1 MLQLLKDLWNKI
13 KRPKLDLVAFPEV
26 FEHFQELL
34 QDHQGVMELIADLG
48 EKSGGEYIFDRKYL
62 IDTTETIQNLILH
75 MVKGLNLISS
85 NRYLDLYTTI
95 DRIFIP
101 LEAELRGRLTLSRE
115 MPYVVALKEVTP
127 DQPELIGGKA
137 NALGIIVQ
145 NLALPVPP
153 GFVITT
159 RAWRRFLEHNDLEER
174 IHGWLEAWA
183 AGEMD
188 ESHTSRQIQYSILA
202 GVVPQ
207 EVAGEIRR
215 QAEKESFWAVRSSA
229 YGEDGELT
237 FAGLHDS
244 FLNVP
249 TKGLLKAFK
258 QVLASLFS
266 PEALVYRKRMGMLG
280 EEAAMAVLVQ
290 EMVPSRVSGVIH
302 TLEVS
307 GAEPDCLVIFA
318 SWGLGRTVVEAR
330 GPVDRYVVER
340 DYPHRLR
347 RQEIARKT
355 TLTRVVAGGGEEVAP
370 VPPEEQEKPTFADE
384 TIHTLVR
391 WALSLERYFK
401 RPQEIEWA
409 LDEAGNCWLLQSRGL
424 QIPKAGAL
432 RQGLCETCADYP
444 VLIQNTGVVAHAGVG
459 SGVVCLVQSDV
470 GMDRFP
476 EGAVLVTKYTAP
488 WLARIVPAAA
498 AIVAE
503 RGSVAGHLSTIARE
517 FRVPTIVGVE
527 GATEI
532 LEEGMKITVD
542 TKSRVIYAGRVKE
555 LLQYELLQTMAF
567 EDAPEFR
574 LLRRLLVRIAPL
586 YLVDPAA
593 PDFSPEGC
601 KTAHDVIRF
610 IHEKAVQELMDL
622 PRFVKRFKGV
632 QIWTLVSDLPLG
644 LKVLD
649 LGGGIDPAAEGSK
662 LYPEQIRS
670 RPMQALW
677 SGLSEP
683 GVWSTE
689 PVPVDFKGMMSSLTK
704 TWAETPGVSTASGFN
719 LAVISEAYINLHL
732 RLGYHFNL
740 IDARMESDSQHNHI
754 YFRFV
759 GGVTDMTRRSRRA
772 QLLSRI
778 LSQYHFKVDTKGDL
792 VVAKVLHLPREDM
805 QERLKVLGRLIGFTR
820 QLDIQLRHDEDIPEF
835 VEAFFH
841 QMVDRLDAAET
852 GGNHDG

>member
-1 MLQLLKDLWNKI
+1 MLQLLKDLWNKL
-13 KRPKLDLVAFPEV
+13 KRPKQDLVAFPDV

-62 IDTTETIQNLILH
+62 IDTIETIQNLILH

-115 MPYVVALKEVTP
+115 MPDVVALKEVTP

-137 NALGIIVQ
+137 NALGIIIQ

-174 IHGWLEAWA
+174 IHGWLESWA

-188 ESHTSRQIQYSILA
+188 EDHTSRQIQYSILA

-249 TKGLLKAFK
+249 TKGLVKAFK

-266 PEALVYRKRMGMLG
+266 PESLVYRKRMGMLG

-355 TLTRVVAGGGEEVAP
+355 TLSRVVAGGGEEVAP
-370 VPPEEQEKPTFADE
+370 VPPEEQEKPTFSDE

-424 QIPKAGAL
+424 QIPRAGAL
-432 RQGLCETCADYP
+432 RQGLCETCAEYP

-459 SGVVCLVQSDV
+459 SGVVCLVQSDS
-470 GMDRFP
+470 GMNRFP

-532 LEEGMKITVD
+532 LEEGMKVTVD

-586 YLVDPAA
+586 YLVDPAT

-632 QIWTLVSDLPLG
+632 QIWTLVSDMPLG

-662 LYPEQIRS
+662 LLPEQIRS
-670 RPMQALW
+670 RPMRALW

-704 TWAETPGVSTASGFN
+704 TWAETPGLSTASGFN
-719 LAVISEAYINLHL
+719 LAVISETYINLHL

-740 IDARMESDSQHNHI
+740 IDARMEADSQRNHI

-759 GGVTDMTRRSRRA
+759 GGVTDLTRRSRRA

-778 LSQYHFKVDTKGDL
+778 LSQYHFKVDIKGDL

-852 GGNHDG
+852 GG

>member
-1 MLQLLKDLWNKI
+1 MLQFLKDLWNKI
-13 KRPKLDLVAFPEV
+13 KRPKQDLVAFPEV

-62 IDTTETIQNLILH
+62 IDTTEAIQNLILH

-159 RAWRRFLEHNDLEER
+159 RAWRRFLEQNDLEER

-290 EMVPSRVSGVIH
+290 EMVASRVSGVIH

-355 TLTRVVAGGGEEVAP
+355 TLTRLVAGGGEEVAP

-424 QIPKAGAL
+424 QIPKTGPL
-432 RQGLCETCADYP
+432 RQSLCETCAEYP

-470 GMDRFP
+470 GMNRFP

-488 WLARIVPAAA
+488 WLARIVPKAA

-532 LEEGMKITVD
+532 LEEGMKVTVD

-586 YLVDPAA
+586 YLVDPAT

-632 QIWTLVSDLPLG
+632 QIWTLVSDMPLG

-662 LYPEQIRS
+662 LHPEQIRS

-719 LAVISEAYINLHL
+719 LAVISETYMNLHL

-740 IDARMESDSQHNHI
+740 IDARMESDSQRNHI

-792 VVAKVLHLPREDM
+792 VVAKVLHLPQEDM
-805 QERLKVLGRLIGFTR
+805 QERLKILGRLIGFTR

-852 GGNHDG
+852 GGKL

>member
-1 MLQLLKDLWNKI
+1 MLQLLKDLWNKL

-159 RAWRRFLEHNDLEER
+159 RAWRRFLEQNDLEER
-174 IHGWLEAWA
+174 VHGWLEAFA
-183 AGEMD
+183 TGEMD
-188 ESHTSRQIQYSILA
+188 EDHTSRQIQYSILA

-207 EVAGEIRR
+207 EVAGEIRH

-249 TKGLLKAFK
+249 TRGLVKAFQ

-266 PEALVYRKRMGMLG
+266 PASLVYRKRMGMLG

-290 EMVPSRVSGVIH
+290 EMVASKVSGVIH

-355 TLTRVVAGGGEEVAP
+355 TLTRVVAGGGEEVAE
-370 VPPEEQEKPTFADE
+370 VPPEEQEQPTFSDE
-384 TIHTLVR
+384 DH
-391 WALSLERYFK
+391 
-401 RPQEIEWA
+401 PH
-409 LDEAGNCWLLQSRGL
+409 
-424 QIPKAGAL
+424 PGAL
-432 RQGLCETCADYP
+432 GPEPGALFQAPPG
-444 VLIQNTGVVAHAGVG
+444 
-459 SGVVCLVQSDV
+459 
-470 GMDRFP
+470 DRM
-476 EGAVLVTKYTAP
+476 GHG
-488 WLARIVPAAA
+488 
-498 AIVAE
+498 
-503 RGSVAGHLSTIARE
+503 RGGQ
-517 FRVPTIVGVE
+517 
-527 GATEI
+527 
-532 LEEGMKITVD
+532 
-542 TKSRVIYAGRVKE
+542 
-555 LLQYELLQTMAF
+555 LL
-567 EDAPEFR
+567 
-574 LLRRLLVRIAPL
+574 
-586 YLVDPAA
+586 AA
-593 PDFSPEGC
+593 PIPG
-601 KTAHDVIRF
+601 
-610 IHEKAVQELMDL
+610 
-622 PRFVKRFKGV
+622 
-632 QIWTLVSDLPLG
+632 
-644 LKVLD
+644 
-649 LGGGIDPAAEGSK
+649 PANS
-662 LYPEQIRS
+662 
-670 RPMQALW
+670 
-677 SGLSEP
+677 
-683 GVWSTE
+683 
-689 PVPVDFKGMMSSLTK
+689 
-704 TWAETPGVSTASGFN
+704 
-719 LAVISEAYINLHL
+719 
-732 RLGYHFNL
+732 
-740 IDARMESDSQHNHI
+740 
-754 YFRFV
+754 
-759 GGVTDMTRRSRRA
+759 
-772 QLLSRI
+772 
-778 LSQYHFKVDTKGDL
+778 
-792 VVAKVLHLPREDM
+792 
-805 QERLKVLGRLIGFTR
+805 
-820 QLDIQLRHDEDIPEF
+820 
-835 VEAFFH
+835 
-841 QMVDRLDAAET
+841 
-852 GGNHDG
+852 